1 MRSAQIIACSLRG
14 RHQTLE
20 GCIVNANH
28 LAKDCWVITQLAGIR
43 MLEEQLSQVLAQ
55 GSRRQKAT
63 LHLEV
68 AKLDTW
74 VRQVDR
80 ALSTPDA
87 G

>member
-1 MRSAQIIACSLRG
+1 M
-14 RHQTLE
+14 
-20 GCIVNANH
+20 NANH